1 MGICGLRLSAL
12 RIALLAGFTALTL
25 LSIGTLI
32 SRADSAAFDL
42 AGPRIGMTVT
52 RAGRTL
58 PISDVPNLQPGDR
71 LWIHPDFPESQSVR
85 YLLIVAFLRG
95 STNPPPY
102 DWFTRAETWNK
113 QVRQEGI
120 AVVVPKDAQQ
130 TLIFLAPETGGDFST
145 LRTAVRG
152 KPGAF
157 VRASQDL
164 NQTSLDRLRLEKYLS
179 EVKETSET
187 DPQALHERSV
197 LLGRTLNIKLD
208 QQCFDKPTEQQAP
221 CLTQNTDQLVLDDG
235 HSQSMV
241 TALTSGPNS
250 DFIGAVSATSV
261 AGGGFY
267 SAYVGAIVDMAR
279 ILGNL
284 HTAEYQYIPALA
296 LPKQQEL
303 NLRLNNP
310 PSFRKPKSVLVV
322 GLPAVEAAQLPPLR
336 AVNADEVFCLQKSPL
351 VLPVEGAPLVFATA
365 IAHDFILHIETKSG
379 AGMDLPAAV
388 DASRGGFLI
397 DTHGLHAGQLDSQA
411 KGTLRGHWGFETFDG
426 PSFQLRSAHSAK
438 WIIPPAD
445 QSALVVGRDD
455 SVHLQSVNA
464 ACVEKVS
471 VAATNGADLKTT
483 WKPAKAD
490 ELEVQ
495 IPLKDQTA
503 GPMKLK
509 VKQYGLQQPDELT
522 LYAYSEAAHLDRF
535 TINAGDEQGVL
546 RGTRLDEVESFELNG
561 IHFMPAKLSRA
572 NQKEELRL
580 ATLNNASAAALQPE
594 EKLIAHVA
602 LKDGR
607 VLDLQTTVEAPRP
620 KVSLLSKSMQRDPGS
635 SAIRF
640 GNEDELSQGGRLSF
654 FVKAEVPEKFSHD
667 EKIEVATADESFHVL
682 LSEADSNLVL
692 QDSQT
697 VLALLDPAK
706 SFGPSAFGPL
716 HFRPVNAD
724 GAKGDWTPLVNLVR
738 IPSVKEIRCPDSPD
752 KQCKL
757 TGTNLFLID
766 SVASDSQFSHTVP
779 VPAGFVDST
788 LSVPRPNGTLL
799 YLKLRDD
806 PSTVNMM
813 VLPVLPDEASRRTFS
828 TLTGF
833 INILLLFLKLTQ
845 GLSGEVEARER
856 RGYYESPP
864 NRVFHQTAYS
874 VCMDV
879 LAMARGY
886 LPTTSTK
893 SRRDHEGQQTLP
905 DI

>member
-572 NQKEELRL
+572 NQKDELRL

-813 VLPVLPDEASRRTFS
+813 VLPVLPDE
-828 TLTGF
+828 
-833 INILLLFLKLTQ
+833 
-845 GLSGEVEARER
+845 
-856 RGYYESPP
+856 
-864 NRVFHQTAYS
+864 
-874 VCMDV
+874 
-879 LAMARGY
+879 
-886 LPTTSTK
+886 
-893 SRRDHEGQQTLP
+893 
-905 DI
+905 

>member
-1 MGICGLRLSAL
+1 MGTCGFRSAI
-12 RIALLAGFTALTL
+12 RISLTASFALVTL
-25 LSIGTLI
+25 LSIGIRT
-32 SRADSAAFDL
+32 SGAEPAAFDL
-42 AGPRIGMTVT
+42 TGPRIEVTVT
-52 RAGRTL
+52 RAGKTL

-95 STNPPPY
+95 STNPPP
-102 DWFTRAETWNK
+102 DNWFTRAETWNK

-120 AVVVPKDAQQ
+120 VVTVPRDAQQ
-130 TLIFLAPETGGDFST
+130 TLLFLAPETGGDFGT

-164 NQTSLDRLRLEKYLS
+164 NQASLDRLRLEKYLS

-187 DPQALHERSV
+187 DPKALHERSV
-197 LLGRTLNIKLD
+197 LLGRTLSIKLD
-208 QQCFDKPTEQQAP
+208 QQCFDKPTEQQGP

-241 TALTSGPNS
+241 TALTSGPSS
-250 DFIGAVSATSV
+250 DFIGAVSATSL

-267 SAYVGAIVDMAR
+267 SAYVGAIVDLAR
-279 ILGNL
+279 ILNNI

-296 LPKQQEL
+296 LPKQQQL

-336 AVNADEVFCLQKSPL
+336 AVNAEEVFCLQKSPL
-351 VLPVEGAPLVFATA
+351 VLPVEGAPLVFATD
-365 IAHDFILHIETKSG
+365 IAHDFVLHVESKSG
-379 AGMDLPAAV
+379 AGMDLPAA
-388 DASRGGFLI
+388 ASAARGGFLI
-397 DTHGLHAGQLDSQA
+397 DTHGLHAGQLDPEA
-411 KGTLRGHWGFETFDG
+411 KGVLRGHWGFETFEG
-426 PSFQLRSAHSAK
+426 PSFHLRSAHSAK
-438 WIIPPAD
+438 WIIPAAD
-445 QSALVVGRDD
+445 QSALIVGRDD
-455 SVHLQSVNA
+455 SVHLQSATA

-471 VAATNGADLKTT
+471 VAAGNGIELKAT
-483 WKPAKAD
+483 WKLAKAD

-509 VKQYGLQQPDELT
+509 VKQYGLEESDQLT
-522 LYAYSEAAHLDRF
+522 LHAYSEAAYLERF
-535 TINAGDEQGVL
+535 TINAGDQQGVL

-561 IHFMPAKLSRA
+561 IHFVPAKLSRA
-572 NQKEELRL
+572 DQKDELHL
-580 ATLNNASAAALQPE
+580 ATLNDAPAGALQPE
-594 EKLIAHVA
+594 AKVVAHVA

-620 KVSLLSKSMQRDPGS
+620 KVALLSKSVQRGPGS

-654 FVKAEVPEKFSHD
+654 FVKAEVPEKFSHN

-682 LSEADSNLVL
+682 LSEADGNLVL

-697 VLALLDPAK
+697 VLASLDPTK
-706 SFGPSAFGPL
+706 SFGSSAFGPL
-716 HFRPVNAD
+716 RFRPVDAD
-724 GAKGDWTPLVNLVR
+724 GAKGDWAPLVNLVR

-813 VLPVLPDEASRRTFS
+813 VLPVLPE
-828 TLTGF
+828 
-833 INILLLFLKLTQ
+833 
-845 GLSGEVEARER
+845 E
-856 RGYYESPP
+856 
-864 NRVFHQTAYS
+864 
-874 VCMDV
+874 
-879 LAMARGY
+879 
-886 LPTTSTK
+886 
-893 SRRDHEGQQTLP
+893 
-905 DI
+905 